1 MKTLMRYT
9 PLTATPFKSDA
20 AYNEIEPCRTLQP
33 YVRCFWGGEYA
44 CPDAGAP
51 EAPEIVIPDT
61 CADIIYRMDDAGHM
75 LTSNF
80 AGINDRS
87 FLAHANKRPDIE
99 SPYSPS
105 ASMPGAPTSSQRI
118 PLPGQQTGSTMSG
131 KDMPGWTKSCAE
143 ACPSLGP

>member
-44 CPDAGAP
+44 CPDTGTL

-75 LTSNF
+75 LTSDF

-87 FLAHANKRPDIE
+87 FLAHANKKTGHRITVFAIRF
-99 SPYSPS
+99 YAWS
-105 ASMPGAPTSSQRI
+105 AYLFSE
-118 PLPGQQTGSTMSG
+118 
-131 KDMPGWTKSCAE
+131 D
-143 ACPSLGP
+143 SLAGTANG